1 MIIGVTHTQAIEF
14 VIEHLAKEDE
24 DREEGEEE
32 EEQLEGQ
39 RAAASRLAGEGG
51 AEIKAEEG
59 EAAYSGQHTVPMTIL
74 YPPSVEREGSS
85 GKVGREAMPEISSD
99 GNTCSIPLVSG
110 PSHPPLPQQQCQKL
124 SQVEIDTIYSS
135 PPLSHPLGTHSVAV
149 KQQQCQKLSQVE
161 SDTMCSSPPLSHPL
175 GTHSVAVKQQ
185 QCQKLSQA
193 ESDTMCSSPPLSHP
207 LGTHS
212 VAVKLQQES
221 CTGSAYTTLA
231 TGGHEDTSTG
241 RLQGGEEGT
250 AVCERQQ
257 QQQQQNGEEVQQDGE
272 EVQHSSGSVE
282 CQQCRADDAGG
293 SCHRQQ
299 QQRPPQQQQQ
309 QEEESSGKKCQAK
322 KGLRVSDKRQDK
334 KPNRNKACPW

>member
-149 KQQQCQKLSQVE
+149 KQQQCQKLSQ
-161 SDTMCSSPPLSHPL
+161 
-175 GTHSVAVKQQ
+175 
-185 QCQKLSQA
+185 A

-293 SCHRQQ
+293 SCHRRQ